1 MTPTLQRL
9 TARGRAL
16 AQRLKPQSASSRN
29 VLKLAGGTAVWA
41 EALLCV
47 GHIYLDLTLLNVV
60 SSLRYELAIAMPD
73 DDDEA
78 VALVWLCF
86 GL

>member
-1 MTPTLQRL
+1 MGYLTLQRL
-9 TARGRAL
+9 TAQGRAL
-16 AQRLKPQSASSRN
+16 AQRLKPQSASSLN
-29 VLKLAGGTAVWA
+29 VLGSFGSILGLVA
-41 EALLCV
+41 
-47 GHIYLDLTLLNVV
+47 VV
-60 SSLRYELAIAMPD
+60 SSLRYELAIAVPE